1 MKRISALV
9 LFSYYDG
16 ITYCICRKMLMT
28 KIVDFDINI
37 NGVYVDNLH
46 SDYPLIN
53 FKGITYIP
61 MTSDF
66 VQALGLNLIWDDQ
79 LGISIDV
86 GSNTQ
91 ELKSK
96 NLCLQITH

>member
-9 LFSYYDG
+9 LLVIMMVSHIAYAENVNA
-16 ITYCICRKMLMT
+16 

-66 VQALGLNLIWDDQ
+66 CSSARV
-79 LGISIDV
+79 
-86 GSNTQ
+86 
-91 ELKSK
+91 KSYMG
-96 NLCLQITH
+96 